1 MTVTL
6 VSNVCHAI
14 PITTIQTP
22 TVVPDWV
29 RGRTCARSKEIGIC
43 SMEEEAVTTPVAGG
57 SASEIVAEKPNDDA
71 SHAAIARTRRF
82 EQRV

>member
-1 MTVTL
+1 
-6 VSNVCHAI
+6 
-14 PITTIQTP
+14 
-22 TVVPDWV
+22 
-29 RGRTCARSKEIGIC
+29 
-43 SMEEEAVTTPVAGG
+43 MEEEAVTTPVAGG